1 MNGELMATAG
11 LRKQY
16 ADALE
21 KFHFYERGLLIA
33 KQDVQE
39 TIGTHPSCY
48 TDEQRTAIAEYDAYK
63 FVVKCQ
69 SSELRELKHAIREYD
84 RTHSSIAL
92 T

>member
-1 MNGELMATAG
+1 MATAG

-16 ADALE
+16 EEALE

-33 KQDVQE
+33 KQDIREHMAPHLFPEDATCPEE
-39 TIGTHPSCY
+39 TL
-48 TDEQRTAIAEYDAYK
+48 QNAIDRYEDYK

-84 RTHSSIAL
+84 KTHSSIAL